1 MPGSESPGYPRTQAL
16 PTSDWEEVTPRQ
28 PHFPHCTAA
37 ASHTVQANLGD
48 TSCVYLLFPRK
59 SLAVSVT
66 CDGSHEFGLALNL
79 TPCYQRTLP
88 PRVFGLPLQST
99 SFLPGDRIP
108 SFPGNPCLPSSK
120 ELRVRP
126 HTPPDLDLFSD
137 NRPWAETIQRHSR
150 YIQNNRHPMISRD
163 SL

>member
-79 TPCYQRTLP
+79 MPCYQRTLP
-88 PRVFGLPLQST
+88 PRVFGPSSQST
-99 SFLPGDRIP
+99 SFLPGDRTLP
-108 SFPGNPCLPSSK
+108 SPDNSCLPSSE
-120 ELRVRP
+120 ELRARP
-126 HTPPDLDLFSD
+126 HTPDSDLLSD
-137 NRPWAETIQRHSR
+137 NRPWAETTQRHSR
-150 YIQNNRHPMISRD
+150 YLQNTRHLMKSRD
-163 SL
+163 